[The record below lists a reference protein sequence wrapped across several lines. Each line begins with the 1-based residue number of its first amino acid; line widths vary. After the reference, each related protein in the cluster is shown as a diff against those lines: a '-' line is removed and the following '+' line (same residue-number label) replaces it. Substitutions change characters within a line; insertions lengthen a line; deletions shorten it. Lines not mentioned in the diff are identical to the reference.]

1 MPEILEAEVMVAIRS
16 VAYQA
21 SGNLKRFGYEQQDLS
36 QELVLHYLRRYPQHD
51 SARASAATFAACICR
66 HRLISI
72 FEAETACRRSASGG
86 LTSLSEP
93 VAIGQSGET
102 IERGETIS
110 QDVYDRNAGRRSR
123 PHAEG
128 IELQIDI
135 SRVVASLPPHLA
147 NLARS
152 LAFEPVTLAACDLG
166 ISRATAH
173 RHLRELRGA
182 FTEAGLDLYS
192 VRRFPARR
200 KAQEFTG
207 VVSSNGSATL
217 QKGGK
222 R

>member
-36 QELVLHYLRRYPQHD
+36 QELVLHYLRRYLQHD

-93 VAIGQSGET
+93 VAVGQSGEI
-102 IERGETIS
+102 IERGATIS
-110 QDVYDRNAGRRSR
+110 EDSYHMADGRLSR
-123 PHAEG
+123 PAAELHE
-128 IELQIDI
+128 IRIDVA
-135 SRVVASLPPHLA
+135 RALASLPPHLA
-147 NLARS
+147 RLARR
-152 LAFEPVTLAACDLG
+152 LAFEPVTLAARGMG

-173 RHLRELRGA
+173 RHMRELRGA
-182 FTEAGLDLYS
+182 FTEAGLDRYS

-200 KAQEFTG
+200 EAQEFTG